1 MQLPVRFRISRL
13 VTSLVY
19 QLKHSER
26 RRSPALIFAEA
37 ETLKKIK
44 HYQKMLVNNMAYSR
58 VSLNHVQLK
67 TNRLLTIAVIRKR
80 RRWTSNM
87 AVAWI
92 VSSGEHFVV
101 VFDFFFFFL
110 FSSLRQKY
118 LGTFETPFC
127 ATNIIPITQI
137 GSYINSE

>member
-101 VFDFFFFFL
+101 VFDFFFSFFFPHSGKNIL
-110 FSSLRQKY
+110 GHLKRHFVPQISSQSLK
-118 LGTFETPFC
+118 
-127 ATNIIPITQI
+127 
-137 GSYINSE
+137 